1 MFVSKQSSA
10 AGPAGSRY
18 RVTIRYHRQTQ
29 RYEIIE
35 VEAANLRDALAKAK
49 DRFPPA
55 LLETAD
61 LAEVRLANPAER
73 STMSDSG
80 V

>member
-1 MFVSKQSSA
+1 MSKQPSA
-10 AGPAGSRY
+10 TDPAGSRY

-29 RYEIIE
+29 RYKIIE
-35 VEAANLRDALAKAK
+35 VEAADLRDALGKARE
-49 DRFPPA
+49 RFPPA

-61 LAEVRLANPAER
+61 LAEIRLANPAER
-73 STMSDSG
+73 STMSTRS

>member
-1 MFVSKQSSA
+1 MSKTSSA
-10 AGPAGSRY
+10 AGPSGRRY

-35 VEAANLRDALAKAK
+35 LEAADLRDALAKAK

-55 LLETAD
+55 LLDTAD
-61 LAEVRLANPAER
+61 LAEIRLAKPSER
-73 STMSDSG
+73 SAMSDTG
-80 V
+80 A

>member
-1 MFVSKQSSA
+1 MSKESFA
-10 AGPAGSRY
+10 AGPGFSLY

-35 VEAANLRDALAKAK
+35 VEAAHQREALAMAM

-55 LLETAD
+55 LLDTAD
-61 LAEVRLANPAER
+61 LAEVRLANPADR
-73 STMSDSG
+73 PTMSSTG
-80 V
+80 A

>member
-1 MFVSKQSSA
+1 MSKKSSA
-10 AGPAGSRY
+10 AGHGGSRY

-35 VEAANLRDALAKAK
+35 VEAADLRDALAKAR
-49 DRFPPA
+49 DGFPPG

-61 LAEVRLANPAER
+61 LAEIRLANPAER
-73 STMSDSG
+73 PTSSSTG
-80 V
+80 A